1 MSVHISTRDVV
12 RVSGSDA
19 VSYLQG
25 QISQDVEALGDGESA
40 RSLIL
45 QPQGKVDAWF
55 RITRVAADEFLL
67 DVDAGWGET
76 LVARL
81 KRFMLRVDV
90 ELTLESWDFHGYRGQ
105 TPDGVDAPIVAVV
118 EGGVDVLAP
127 ALARPDAELLSDDQF
142 TALRIEAGRP
152 EMGAELTED
161 TIPAAAG
168 IVNES
173 ASFTKGCYTGQELVA
188 RVDSR
193 GNNTPVQLRRF
204 RGTGTTPSLGDP
216 IVVDGSDVAS
226 LTSVAPAAGGWI
238 ALGYLKRSAA
248 EADQGE
254 ASDGSGVTI
263 EAVGDF
269 A

>member
-1 MSVHISTRDVV
+1 MSVYLSKRDVV

-25 QISQDVEALGDGESA
+25 QISQDVEALTDGVSA

-45 QPQGKVDAWF
+45 QPMGKIDAWF
-55 RITRVAADEFLL
+55 RITRVGADEFLL
-67 DVDAGWGET
+67 DVDSGWGET

-90 ELTLESWDFHGYRGQ
+90 ELMLEEWDFHAYRGQ
-105 TPDGVDAPIVAVV
+105 TPDGVDAPIIAEVD
-118 EGGVDVLAP
+118 GGVDVLAP
-127 ALARPDAELLSDDQF
+127 ALAVPEAEQITNDQF
-142 TALRIEAGRP
+142 AALRIQAGRP
-152 EMGAELTED
+152 AMGAELTED

-204 RGTGTTPSLGDP
+204 RGVGAEPSIGDSIVLDGTD
-216 IVVDGSDVAS
+216 IAA
-226 LTSVAPAAGGWI
+226 LTSVASVQDGWV

-248 EADQGE
+248 EADLGT
-254 ASDGSGVTI
+254 AGDGSDVRI
-263 EAVGDF
+263 ERVGDF
-269 A
+269 V

>member
-1 MSVHISTRDVV
+1 MSVHIAQRDVV
-12 RVSGSDA
+12 RVNGSDA

-25 QISQDVEALGDGESA
+25 QISQDVEALAPGESA
-40 RSLIL
+40 NSLIL

-67 DVDAGWGET
+67 DVDAGWGDP

-81 KRFMLRVDV
+81 KRFLLRVDV
-90 ELTLESWDFHGYRGQ
+90 ELTLETWDFHAYRGQ
-105 TPDGVDAPIVAVV
+105 AADGVDAPIVATVDD
-118 EGGVDVLAP
+118 GVDVLAP
-127 ALARPDAELLSDDQF
+127 VLAEPEADLLSEDEF

-152 EMGAELTED
+152 AMGAELTED

-173 ASFTKGCYTGQELVA
+173 TSFTKGCYTGQELVA

-204 RGTGTTPSLGDP
+204 RGAGEQPVLADP
-216 IVVDGSDVAS
+216 ILVGGDEVAS
-226 LTSVAPAAGGWI
+226 LTSVTSTEGGWV
-238 ALGYLKRSAA
+238 ALGYLKRSAV
-248 EADQGE
+248 E
-254 ASDGSGVTI
+254 ASMGSTADGSDVQI
-263 EAVGDF
+263 EPVGDF

>member
-1 MSVHISTRDVV
+1 MSVHVSKRDVV
-12 RVSGSDA
+12 LVSGSDA
-19 VSYLQG
+19 VGYLQG
-25 QISQDVEALGDGESA
+25 QISQDVEGLAEGESA
-40 RSLIL
+40 HSLIL

-55 RITRVAADEFLL
+55 RITRVAADGFLL

-90 ELTLESWDFHGYRGQ
+90 ELVLESWDFHAYRGQ
-105 TPDGVDAPIVAVV
+105 TPDGVEAPIIA
-118 EGGVDVLAP
+118 EADGGVDVLAP
-127 ALARPDAELLSDDQF
+127 VLETPDAEMISDEQF

-152 EMGAELTED
+152 AMGAELTED

-204 RGTGTTPSLGDP
+204 RGNGERPSLGDP
-216 IVVDGSDVAS
+216 VLVDGNEVAN
-226 LTSVAPAAGGWI
+226 LTSVASAEGGWV

-248 EADQGE
+248 EVAQG
-254 ASDGSGVTI
+254 ARTDGSSVQI

-269 A
+269 V

>member
-1 MSVHISTRDVV
+1 MSVHVSKRDVV

-25 QISQDVEALGDGESA
+25 QISQDVEGLSEGASA
-40 RSLIL
+40 HSLIL
-45 QPQGKVDAWF
+45 QPMGKVDAWF
-55 RITRVAADEFLL
+55 RITRVASDEFLL

-90 ELTLESWDFHGYRGQ
+90 ELALEAWDFHAYRGQ
-105 TPDGVDAPIVAVV
+105 TPDGVDAPIVA
-118 EGGVDVLAP
+118 EAHGGADVLAP
-127 ALARPDAELLSDDQF
+127 VLETPDAEMISDEQF
-142 TALRIEAGRP
+142 NAMRIEAGRP
-152 EMGAELTED
+152 AMGAELTED
-161 TIPAAAG
+161 TIPASAG

-204 RGTGTTPSLGDP
+204 RGSGTTPSAGDP
-216 IVVDGSDVAS
+216 VLVDGAEAAS
-226 LTSVAPAAGGWI
+226 LTSVASIEDGWV
-238 ALGYLKRSAA
+238 ALGFLKRSAA
-248 EADQGE
+248 DANQGE
-254 ASDGSGVTI
+254 ESDGSVVKI

-269 A
+269 V